1 MNLSRTVLVC
11 LCPLS
16 TAWTRQTTWC
26 QGFNTLLGE
35 CIERHAPLK
44 RMKVTRPPAPWMN
57 SDQIR
62 KLQAERD
69 KLGREAHEKNTDD
82 SWNAF
87 REVRNKIKSII
98 NKSKRSF
105 VTNALSSKRPKEV
118 WRIIHRI
125 LHPSPKPLQADP
137 DRLNEFFIKTNE
149 RTLGTKPNERSDL
162 IELVHSFSEKPLPF
176 RFSFK
181 LRCVTIQD
189 VDQEI
194 SKLRS
199 DTSTGMDQIPVK
211 FVKLAKDYISGP
223 ITHIINRCI
232 VTSSFPKLWKLAS
245 ISPIPKVNEPRCDAD
260 YRPVS
265 ILPTL
270 SKVFERLVLR
280 QLIEYINEEALLG
293 PTISGFRK
301 GHSTTSVL
309 LGIRDALI
317 RASSRG
323 ELTLMVCAD
332 YSKAFDTVQFKSV
345 LTKMHNLGFSK
356 EFLLWMVDYLT
367 DQRQLV
373 QIDDR
378 KSDMATVE
386 FGVPQGSIL
395 GPVIFNLY
403 VADLQKELQCDCYQ
417 YADDTTFYVHSK
429 PGDLGS
435 SAAQI
440 NKTIASL
447 RNYSNSCNLALN
459 PTKTTWLLIS
469 TPQISRYHSL
479 DERDLP
485 IVCGDSVLK
494 RISCTKLLGVHMDQ
508 HLSWNTHVD
517 SLLRSSYGT
526 LSVLR
531 RLKNLAPFHV
541 RKHLAESLVLS
552 KLNYACTVFHPLPV
566 YLVKRLQRLQN
577 ACAGFVT
584 RKFGGLEDIINLN
597 WLPVKENVEFNILKL
612 SNSRINHYTTTIA
625 FLSI

>member
-1 MNLSRTVLVC
+1 M
-11 LCPLS
+11 
-16 TAWTRQTTWC
+16 
-26 QGFNTLLGE
+26 
-35 CIERHAPLK
+35 
-44 RMKVTRPPAPWMN
+44 
-57 SDQIR
+57 
-62 KLQAERD
+62 
-69 KLGREAHEKNTDD
+69 
-82 SWNAF
+82 
-87 REVRNKIKSII
+87 
-98 NKSKRSF
+98 
-105 VTNALSSKRPKEV
+105 
-118 WRIIHRI
+118 
-125 LHPSPKPLQADP
+125 
-137 DRLNEFFIKTNE
+137 
-149 RTLGTKPNERSDL
+149 
-162 IELVHSFSEKPLPF
+162 
-176 RFSFK
+176 
-181 LRCVTIQD
+181 
-189 VDQEI
+189 DQEI

-199 DTSTGMDQIPVK
+199 DTSTGIDQIPVK

-232 VTSSFPKLWKLAS
+232 VTSSFPKLWKFAR

-280 QLIEYINEEALLG
+280 QRIEYINEEALLG

-323 ELTLMVCAD
+323 EVTLMVSAD
-332 YSKAFDTVQFKSV
+332 YSKAFDTIQLKSF

-403 VADLQKELQCDCYQ
+403 VAELQKELQCDCYQ
-417 YADDTTFYVHSK
+417 YADDTK
-429 PGDLGS
+429 PGDLDS
-435 SAAQI
+435 SVAEI

-469 TPQISRYHSL
+469 TPQMSRYHSL

-485 IVCGDSVLK
+485 IVCGDSVPK

-597 WLPVKENVEFNILKL
+597 WLPVKESVEFNILKL
-612 SNSRINHYTTTIA
+612 AYKSLYDNNS
-625 FLSI
+625 FP